1 MGIFGFGDIG
11 KAVAKRALAFDMRV
25 IAVDAYPK
33 QDTSLPVEVLG
44 LEGMDTMLKESDWL
58 VIAAPYTEKT
68 RGIIGQSDL
77 QKMKTSA
84 NLIVISRGGIVEE
97 TALYD
102 ALKQGKLAG
111 ASFDAFVEE
120 PVGKDNPFW
129 TLPNVVISQH
139 LSLSLIHI

>member
-1 MGIFGFGDIG
+1 M
-11 KAVAKRALAFDMRV
+11 
-25 IAVDAYPK
+25 
-33 QDTSLPVEVLG
+33 LG

-111 ASFDAFVEE
+111 AAFDAFVEE

-129 TLPNVVISQH
+129 TLPNVVISPH
-139 LSLSLIHI
+139 ISAEIPSLYEGRQDVFITNLKKYINNQQLINLCNKKEGF